1 MSGNMQLDYAR
12 CVNDFFFM
20 AQLQSILLF
29 GDHEIWGLVL
39 GWLCMNGLDGKLAA
53 TAVVQWARS
62 CRATS
67 PHLKCQG
74 LCGLQSALRLPDST
88 QLQAWDLWPRSIV
101 T

>member
-1 MSGNMQLDYAR
+1 
-12 CVNDFFFM
+12 M

-29 GDHEIWGLVL
+29 GEIWGLVL

-62 CRATS
+62 CSATS
-67 PHLKCQG
+67 PHLKFQG

-88 QLQAWDLWPRSIV
+88 QLQAWDVWPRSIV